1 MFKLGRWKHAHE
13 IESSEDILSKTD
25 SIPYTNEVND
35 ILLPYKKVLTNLL
48 TCKPKDLKNETIPAL
63 SWLESTK
70 MPLLT
75 TLIPYVGSLSIEE
88 RAQIANWFDIH
99 ITRKDKKLRL
109 TWLGY
114 LPLAHAY
121 TLYIAYRLKSDP
133 KMAKLEGKDLLLRAW
148 AAQFTGTS
156 ERLIDVDVERECL
169 EQLEGE
175 MFEVSFRAG
184 MAGNYQ
190 WGLDSGHHDE
200 WNPYSRLPAEWKVG
214 DYVGDDEELEVCDP
228 TIITYALYLLNYAI

>member
-1 MFKLGRWKHAHE
+1 VSGYVNITHQPQIFTNLCAFKLERWKHAHE
-13 IESSEDILSKTD
+13 IESSEDILSNPD

-48 TCKPKDLKNETIPAL
+48 TCKPKDLKNKTIPAL

-70 MPLLT
+70 MSLLT

-109 TWLGY
+109 EY

-133 KMAKLEGKDLLLRAW
+133 KMANLEGKDLLLRAW
-148 AAQFTGTS
+148 AVQLTGTS
-156 ERLIDVDVERECL
+156 ERLIDVDVER
-169 EQLEGE
+169 
-175 MFEVSFRAG
+175 MFGTAG
-184 MAGNYQ
+184 RGN
-190 WGLDSGHHDE
+190 L
-200 WNPYSRLPAEWKVG
+200 
-214 DYVGDDEELEVCDP
+214 
-228 TIITYALYLLNYAI
+228 